1 MYKSLVGY
9 ADRFTVLTIVI
20 ILIISYPD
28 AANCQSVVKVMARQ
42 SDKLEVSIDGE
53 IIAIRNSSVILSDQ
67 LVILGGTP
75 PYSYLWK
82 QGNQTLSTDQY
93 FEVQTGLM
101 TSYNVIITDSKG
113 CKSTNPV
120 AVGIIDHEIDE
131 IRLYPVPAKT
141 FITIDPG
148 TYSGRMKTT
157 LFNLSGDK
165 LWEGEIN
172 EKYVL
177 SLNYPSGI
185 YYLEIKSST
194 RTTVKK
200 ILIADNGK

>member
-9 ADRFTVLTIVI
+9 ADRLSALTIVI
-20 ILIISYPD
+20 VFISLCPD
-28 AANCQSVVKVMARQ
+28 TANCQSVVKVMARQ
-42 SDKLEVSIDGE
+42 SDKLEVSIDDE
-53 IIAIRNSSVILSDQ
+53 IIAIRNSSVVLSDQ

-101 TSYNVIITDSKG
+101 TSYSIVITDSKG

-120 AVGIIDHEIDE
+120 AVGITDHEIDE
-131 IRLYPVPAKT
+131 IKIYPVPART

-148 TYSGRMKTT
+148 TFTGRIKTT
-157 LFNLSGDK
+157 LFNFSGDK
-165 LWEGEIN
+165 LWEGEIS

-194 RTTVKK
+194 KTTVKK